1 MLPLSGAKLLQLK
14 NTSEVFLHI
23 CKTGAWQFIQFFSN
37 KKIASCCWHLFFPNK
52 LSWSELSETKS
63 WEILSERVHQSRRA
77 AGPHPLIPIVPSAF
91 PNSTNRSLQN
101 WPNSS
106 FRILGRTASSWRRK
120 KPSKGSFLHI
130 HHGLTSPLKSSPL
143 ESSLAAVEKV
153 KPLIIHQFSQSS
165 SWQQSPCPSV
175 EPSIHSLEAW
185 SNWKKFCC
193 RGFFSQAK
201 IWKTMQL
208 RQNGKKSEPQTFW
221 GKKMEK
227 NIWNP
232 TTQFYPSRLKQ
243 HQKWHELIRPQTIR
257 GAEVLQC
264 LHGSHH
270 LRHVGAET
278 NQWCLLHPSQA
289 PVGELGLTCTKSEKN
304 ISGNDHMG
312 PTFHGK
318 FGISSTQ
325 TYLEWG
331 YVICYVPRR
340 VFWCI
345 LISHAKVHNTH
356 LILLSTSQ
364 MKSSKFHMN
373 LQVQV
378 EVDDLFFI

>member
-1 MLPLSGAKLLQLK
+1 MNQNLDINSCVVSTHFFYASLSGAKLLSFTHLQNGSLFFQQNCYQL
-14 NTSEVFLHI
+14 LL
-23 CKTGAWQFIQFFSN
+23 AP
-37 KKIASCCWHLFFPNK
+37 FFPNK
-52 LSWSELSETKS
+52 LSWSEWSETIS

-77 AGPHPLIPIVPSAF
+77 AGPHPLIIIVPSAF

-120 KPSKGSFLHI
+120 KTFAGPLCPH
-130 HHGLTSPLKSSPL
+130 SPLTHQ
-143 ESSLAAVEKV
+143 SLGVISLGVIPCSCWKGEAFNH
-153 KPLIIHQFSQSS
+153 PSI
-165 SWQQSPCPSV
+165 QQSPVGSKVHAHPWCHR
-175 EPSIHSLEAW
+175 SIPWEM
-185 SNWKKFCC
+185 SNLYILLG
-193 RGFFSQAK
+193 GFFPNQK
-201 IWKTMQL
+201 FEKLWQL
-208 RQNGKKSEPQTFW
+208 RQNGKNLPPTFW

-227 NIWNP
+227 NIWVA

-318 FGISSTQ
+318 FGKSSTQ
-325 TYLEWG
+325 KYL
-331 YVICYVPRR
+331 
-340 VFWCI
+340 
-345 LISHAKVHNTH
+345 
-356 LILLSTSQ
+356 
-364 MKSSKFHMN
+364 
-373 LQVQV
+373 
-378 EVDDLFFI
+378 